1 MSNQNRRRGPMGGH
15 HGPGA
20 PSEKAKD
27 FKGTMKKLL
36 GELSAFKIS
45 LIGVI
50 IFAIGSAVFSIV
62 GPKIL
67 GKAMAYNKAKKTL
80 TPLGG

>member
-20 PSEKAKD
+20 PAEKAKD

-50 IFAIGSAVFSIV
+50 IFVSYMLYLI
-62 GPKIL
+62 
-67 GKAMAYNKAKKTL
+67 NEDKKNETKD
-80 TPLGG
+80 